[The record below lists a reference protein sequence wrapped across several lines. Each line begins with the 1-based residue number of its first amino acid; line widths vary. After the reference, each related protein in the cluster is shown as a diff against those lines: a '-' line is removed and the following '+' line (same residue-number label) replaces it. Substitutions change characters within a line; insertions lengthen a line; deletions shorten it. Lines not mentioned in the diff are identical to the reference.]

1 MGIRYLWR
9 RFKYF
14 ATHQSV
20 QAAYREEAG
29 SNGFCCDDVDSQDFA
44 HYTVFSGH
52 VERAGDA
59 EGWWRGS
66 GEGDCRRRWKEGRGA
81 ILVDRCQS

>member
-9 RFKYF
+9 RIKYF

-29 SNGFCCDDVDSQDFA
+29 SNSFCCDDVDSQDFA
-44 HYTVFSGH
+44 FYALFSGH
-52 VERAGDA
+52 FNEQETLKGGGGDL
-59 EGWWRGS
+59 E
-66 GEGDCRRRWKEGRGA
+66 K
-81 ILVDRCQS
+81 LVQTTR